1 MITADQQVFLS
12 RSKVVAVAVSA
23 ITIAVEIV
31 NVSDRKQEM
40 WFTLPV
46 AVNG

>member
-1 MITADQQVFLS
+1 MITAEQQVFLS

-31 NVSDRKQEM
+31 NVSDRKHEM
-40 WFTLPV
+40 
-46 AVNG
+46 